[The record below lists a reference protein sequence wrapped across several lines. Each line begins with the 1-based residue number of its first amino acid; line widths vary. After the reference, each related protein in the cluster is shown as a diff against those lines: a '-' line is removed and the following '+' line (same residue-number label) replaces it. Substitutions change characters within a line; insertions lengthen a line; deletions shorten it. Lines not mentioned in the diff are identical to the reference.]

1 MTSAQ
6 TSRLTDLE
14 EVLLRQVHPTL
25 RPAGKVSK
33 EAFIPNEN
41 DRGRVSTLRGAVGA
55 AEAYRRWI
63 EEEKRESVGTY
74 GVSIAE
80 VDGLGDVVAIDD
92 AAAMGKPDHASIDMT
107 AVPTAGQ
114 LKKKA
119 RLLRDHAESLGCLH
133 AP

>member
-1 MTSAQ
+1 M
-6 TSRLTDLE
+6 
-14 EVLLRQVHPTL
+14 
-25 RPAGKVSK
+25 
-33 EAFIPNEN
+33 
-41 DRGRVSTLRGAVGA
+41 DRGGEG
-55 AEAYRRWI
+55 
-63 EEEKRESVGTY
+63 ESVGTY